1 MDENRLKRCLQGVIR
16 CEGWIS
22 TLRGLVG
29 FDLMSQGCVTVQT
42 FVEIE
47 ETSFLSFFSLFFE
60 DLRSPNTLTRS
71 SIERL

>member
-1 MDENRLKRCLQGVIR
+1 MDENRLKRRLEGVIR

-22 TLRGLVG
+22 TLRGWVG
-29 FDLMSQGCVTVQT
+29 FGLMSQECVTVQT

-47 ETSFLSFFSLFFE
+47 ETRFLSFFSLFFE

-71 SIERL
+71 TIERL